1 VTDSFVSTVSVL
13 LPEAIPVSE
22 EEVASAPEWRAVCQD
37 PGRTPVDMA
46 IESGRPAVE
55 NCGIEPDRFDWLI
68 HTGSGPQGTRA
79 WPAHHAIQ
87 SALLGSNGN
96 AFEVRQFCAG
106 GLSSW
111 VLAQRMRNRDRAV
124 VCTAADNW
132 SWTDRFAVSRNNF
145 GEPGADLAS
154 AAVIG
159 PDGFAQIVGSGNASC
174 PDHAEAWFSDDRYWE
189 LQPNEEFRVVYAR
202 ALSGQTSSSMSALV
216 EMIGKAIRFALDDA
230 EVPPSEVTHFV
241 APGSRYGEPYRYL
254 AGVIG
259 LPWSD
264 ELHRFHLEHGYLS
277 VSGPAAALVSLAKA
291 GALSAGATV
300 LLTATEY
307 NVSTTAMVLRITRSP
322 EVVAQD
328 HVTIVH

>member
-1 VTDSFVSTVSVL
+1 MTDSYLSAVSVL
-13 LPEAIPVSE
+13 LPEAIPVS

-46 IESGRPAVE
+46 IEAGRPAVE

-68 HTGSGPQGTRA
+68 HTGSGPQGTRS

-111 VLAQRMRNRDRAV
+111 VLADRIRNGDRAV

-132 SWTDRFAVSRNNF
+132 SWTDRFAVSRKDG

-159 PDGFAQIVGSGNASC
+159 PDGFARILGSGNASC
-174 PDHAEAWFSDDRYWE
+174 PGLAETWYTDDRYWE
-189 LQPNEEFRVVYAR
+189 LQPNDEFRAVYAR
-202 ALSGQTSSSMSALV
+202 ALSGHTAASVSAIV
-216 EMIGKAIRFALDDA
+216 EMIRNAILSALEDA
-230 EVPPSEVTHFV
+230 EVEPSEVTHFV
-241 APGSRYGEPYRYL
+241 GPSSRTGEPYRRL
-254 AGVIG
+254 AGEIG
-259 LPWSD
+259 LPWSED
-264 ELHRFHLEHGYLS
+264 LYRFHLEHGYLS
-277 VSGPAAALVSLAKA
+277 VSSQTAPLVSMAEA
-291 GALSAGATV
+291 GSLTPGSTV

-307 NVSTTAMVLRITRSP
+307 NVSTTCMVLRITRPP
-322 EVVAQD
+322 EVVLHD
-328 HVTIVH
+328 HVTTLR

>member
-1 VTDSFVSTVSVL
+1 MTDSYLSAVSVL
-13 LPEAIPVSE
+13 LPEAIAVS
-22 EEVASAPEWRAVCQD
+22 EEVASAPEWRAVSQD

-55 NCGIEPDRFDWLI
+55 NCRIEPERFDWLI
-68 HTGSGPQGTRA
+68 HTGSGPQGTRS

-111 VLAQRMRNRDRAV
+111 VLAERLRHGDRAV

-132 SWTDRFAVSRNNF
+132 SWTDRFAVSRKDG

-159 PDGFAQIVGSGNASC
+159 PDGFAQILGSGNASC
-174 PDHAEAWFSDDRYWE
+174 PDHAEAWRTDDRYWE
-189 LQPNEEFRVVYAR
+189 LQPNEEFRDVYAR
-202 ALSGQTSSSMSALV
+202 ALSSQTSSSVTALV
-216 EMIGKAIRFALDDA
+216 EMVGNAMRFALDDA
-230 EVPPSEVTHFV
+230 DVAPSDITHFV
-241 APGSRYGEPYRYL
+241 APSSRTGEPYRHL
-254 AGVIG
+254 AGLIG

-264 ELHRFHLEHGYLS
+264 ELYRFHLEHGYLS
-277 VSGPAAALVSLAKA
+277 VSGQAAALVRLAED
-291 GALSAGATV
+291 GALTPDSTV

-307 NVSTTAMVLRITRSP
+307 NVSTTSMVVRITRSP
-322 EVVAQD
+322 EVVTQQQ
-328 HVTIVH
+328 VTTVY

>member
-1 VTDSFVSTVSVL
+1 M
-13 LPEAIPVSE
+13 SE
-22 EEVASAPEWRAVCQD
+22 EEVASAPEWRSVCQD

-55 NCGIEPDRFDWLI
+55 NCRIEPDRFDWLI
-68 HTGSGPQGTRA
+68 HTGSGPQGTRS

-96 AFEVRQFCAG
+96 ALEGRQFCAG

-111 VLAQRMRNRDRAV
+111 LLADRLRDGDRAV

-132 SWTDRFAVSRNNF
+132 SWTDRFAVSRGSG

-159 PDGFAQIVGSGNASC
+159 PHGFAQILGSGNASC
-174 PDHAEAWFSDDRYWE
+174 PEHAEAWRSDDRYWE
-189 LQPNEEFRVVYAR
+189 LQPNEEFSDVYAR
-202 ALSGQTSSSMSALV
+202 ATASQTASSVAALIA
-216 EMIGKAIRFALDDA
+216 MIRNAILLALDDA
-230 EVPPSEVTHFV
+230 GVAPSEVTHFA
-241 APGSRYGEPYRYL
+241 APSSRTGQPYRHL
-254 AGVIG
+254 ARTIG

-264 ELHRFHLEHGYLS
+264 DLYRFHLEHGYLS
-277 VSGPAAALVSLAKA
+277 VSAQAAVLVRLADAEALTPGSI
-291 GALSAGATV
+291 V
-300 LLTATEY
+300 LLAATEY

-322 EVVAQD
+322 KVIARQQ
-328 HVTIVH
+328 VTTIH

>member
-1 VTDSFVSTVSVL
+1 VTDSYLSAVSVL
-13 LPEAIPVSE
+13 LPDAVPVS

-46 IESGRPAVE
+46 IESGRPAVKS
-55 NCGIEPDRFDWLI
+55 CRIEPERFDWLI
-68 HTGSGPQGTRA
+68 HTGSGPQGTRS

-96 AFEVRQFCAG
+96 AMEVRQFCAG

-111 VLAQRMRNRDRAV
+111 VLAERLRHRDRAV

-132 SWTDRFAVSRNNF
+132 SWTDRFAVSRKNG

-159 PDGFAQIVGSGNASC
+159 PDGFAQILGSGNASC
-174 PDHAEAWFSDDRYWE
+174 PEHSEAWRSDDRYWE
-189 LQPNEEFRVVYAR
+189 LQPNEEFSVVYAR
-202 ALSGQTSSSMSALV
+202 AVAGQTAVSVAALV
-216 EMIGKAIRFALDDA
+216 KMIRYAILLALDDA
-230 EVPPSEVTHFV
+230 AVSPSEVTHFV
-241 APGSRYGEPYRYL
+241 APSSRRGEPYRHI
-254 AGVIG
+254 AGRIG

-264 ELHRFHLEHGYLS
+264 DLYRFHLEHGYLS
-277 VSGPAAALVSLAKA
+277 VSAQAAALVRLAEA
-291 GALSAGATV
+291 GALTAGSTV

-307 NVSTTAMVLRITRSP
+307 NVSATAMVVRISRSP
-322 EVVAQD
+322 EVWTQD
-328 HVTIVH
+328 RVTTVH

>member
-1 VTDSFVSTVSVL
+1 MTDSHLSAVSVL

-22 EEVASAPEWRAVCQD
+22 EVASAPEWRAVCQA

-46 IESGRPAVE
+46 IEAGRPAVE
-55 NCGIEPDRFDWLI
+55 NCDIEPQRFDWLI
-68 HTGSGPQGTRA
+68 HAGSGPQGTRS

-87 SALLGSNGN
+87 SALLGSYGN

-111 VLAQRMRNRDRAV
+111 VLAERMRLSDRAI

-132 SWTDRFAVSRNNF
+132 SWTDRFAVSRKDG

-159 PDGFAQIVGSGNASC
+159 PHGFARLLGSGNASY
-174 PDHAEAWFSDDRYWE
+174 PDLAETWYTDDRYWE
-189 LQPNEEFRVVYAR
+189 LQPNEEFRAVYAR
-202 ALSGQTSSSMSALV
+202 ALSGHTVRSVAAIV
-216 EMIGKAIRFALDDA
+216 EMIRSAIRCALDDA
-230 EVPPSEVTHFV
+230 EVAPSEVTHFV
-241 APGSRYGEPYRYL
+241 APSSRTGEPYRRL
-254 AGVIG
+254 AGKIG

-264 ELHRFHLEHGYLS
+264 DLYRFHLEHGYLS
-277 VSGPAAALVSLAKA
+277 VSSQTAALARLAEAGSLTA
-291 GALSAGATV
+291 GSTV

-307 NVSTTAMVLRITRSP
+307 NVSTTAMLLRITRSP
-322 EVVAQD
+322 EVATQD

>member
-1 VTDSFVSTVSVL
+1 VTDSYLSAVSVL
-13 LPEAIPVSE
+13 LPDAIPVSE
-22 EEVASAPEWRAVCQD
+22 EVASVPEWRSVCQQ

-55 NCGIEPDRFDWLI
+55 SCRIEPDRFDWLI
-68 HTGSGPQGTRA
+68 HTGSGPQGTRS

-96 AFEVRQFCAG
+96 ALEVRQFCAG

-111 VLAQRMRNRDRAV
+111 LLADKLRSGDRAV

-132 SWTDRFAVSRNNF
+132 SWTDRFAVSRSNG

-159 PDGFAQIVGSGNASC
+159 PDGFAQILGSGNASC
-174 PDHAEAWFSDDRYWE
+174 PEHAEAWRSDDRYWE
-189 LQPNEEFRVVYAR
+189 LQPNEEFSAVYAR
-202 ALSGQTSSSMSALV
+202 AVSSQTASSVAALIA
-216 EMIGKAIRFALDDA
+216 MIRRAILLALDDA
-230 EVPPSEVTHFV
+230 QVTPSELTHFV
-241 APGSRYGEPYRYL
+241 APSSRTGQPYRHL
-254 AGVIG
+254 ARTIG

-264 ELHRFHLEHGYLS
+264 DLYRFHLEHGYLS
-277 VSGPAAALVSLAKA
+277 VSAQAAALVRLAGSGLLTA
-291 GALSAGATV
+291 GSTV

-307 NVSTTAMVLRITRSP
+307 NVSATAMVLQISRSP
-322 EVVAQD
+322 EVLARQQ
-328 HVTIVH
+328 VTTLH

>member
-1 VTDSFVSTVSVL
+1 VTDSYLSAVSVL

-22 EEVASAPEWRAVCQD
+22 EVASAPEWRSVCQD

-46 IESGRPAVE
+46 IESGRPAVA
-55 NCGIEPDRFDWLI
+55 NCRIDPERFDWLI
-68 HTGSGPQGTRA
+68 HTGSGPQGTRS

-87 SALLGSNGN
+87 SALLGSHGN
-96 AFEVRQFCAG
+96 ALEVRQFCAG

-111 VLAQRMRNRDRAV
+111 VLAERLRHDDRAV

-132 SWTDRFAVSRNNF
+132 SWTDRFAVSRGDG

-159 PDGFAQIVGSGNASC
+159 PDGFAQILGSGNASC
-174 PDHAEAWFSDDRYWE
+174 PEHAEAWRSDDRFWD

-202 ALSGQTSSSMSALV
+202 ALAGQTFSSVSALV
-216 EMIGKAIRFALDDA
+216 EMIRTAILLSLNDA
-230 EVPPSEVTHFV
+230 GVPPSDVTHFV
-241 APGSRYGEPYRYL
+241 APSSRTGEPYRQL
-254 AGVIG
+254 AGEIG

-264 ELHRFHLEHGYLS
+264 DLYRFHLEHGYLS
-277 VSGPAAALVSLAKA
+277 VSAQAAALVRLAEAGSLAA
-291 GALSAGATV
+291 GSTV
-300 LLTATEY
+300 LLAATEY

-322 EVVAQD
+322 EVATQH
-328 HVTIVH
+328 HVTTVR

>member
-1 VTDSFVSTVSVL
+1 VS
-13 LPEAIPVSE
+13 
-22 EEVASAPEWRAVCQD
+22 EEVASAPEWRAVCQF

-46 IESGRPAVE
+46 IDSGRPAVE
-55 NCGIEPDRFDWLI
+55 QSRIAPERFDWLI
-68 HTGSGPQGTRA
+68 HAGSGPQGTRS

-111 VLAQRMRNRDRAV
+111 VLADRLRLSDRAI

-132 SWTDRFAVSRNNF
+132 SWTDRFAVSRKDG

-159 PDGFAQIVGSGNASC
+159 PNGFAQILGSGNASC
-174 PDHAEAWFSDDRYWE
+174 PDLAETWYTDDRFWE
-189 LQPNEEFRVVYAR
+189 LQPNEEFRAVYAR
-202 ALSGQTSSSMSALV
+202 ALSSHTASSVSAIV
-216 EMIGKAIRFALDDA
+216 EMIRSAIRSALDDA
-230 EVPPSEVTHFV
+230 EVSPSEVTHFV
-241 APGSRYGEPYRYL
+241 APSSRTGEPYRRL
-254 AGVIG
+254 AGEFG

-264 ELHRFHLEHGYLS
+264 DLYRFHLEHGYLS
-277 VSGPAAALVSLAKA
+277 VSSQTAALVRLAEGGSLTA
-291 GALSAGATV
+291 GSTV

-322 EVVAQD
+322 EVATQD
-328 HVTIVH
+328 HITTVH

>member
-1 VTDSFVSTVSVL
+1 MTAVSVL
-13 LPEAIPVSE
+13 LPVATPVS
-22 EEVASAPEWRAVCQD
+22 EEVASAPEWRSVCQD

-55 NCGIEPDRFDWLI
+55 NCRIAPDRFDWLI
-68 HTGSGPQGTRA
+68 HTGSGPQGTRS

-87 SALLGSNGN
+87 AALLGSHGN

-111 VLAQRMRNRDRAV
+111 VLADRMRGSDRAV

-132 SWTDRFAVSRNNF
+132 SWTDRFAVSRNDS

-159 PDGFAQIVGSGNASC
+159 PNGFAQILGSGSASC
-174 PDHAEAWFSDDRYWE
+174 PEHAEAWRSDDRYWE
-189 LQPNEEFRVVYAR
+189 LQPNEEFRDVYAR
-202 ALSGQTSSSMSALV
+202 AVSSQTASSVAAMV
-216 EMIGKAIRFALDDA
+216 EMIRNAILFALGDSGIS
-230 EVPPSEVTHFV
+230 PSEVTHFV
-241 APGSRYGEPYRYL
+241 APSSRSGEPYRHL
-254 AGVIG
+254 AGEFG

-264 ELHRFHLEHGYLS
+264 DLYRFHLEHGYLS
-277 VSGPAAALVSLAKA
+277 VSAQAAALVSLAE
-291 GALSAGATV
+291 GGLLTTGSTV

-307 NVSTTAMVLRITRSP
+307 NVSTTAMVVRITTP
-322 EVVAQD
+322 PQVVSQ
-328 HVTIVH
+328 HRVTTVR